1 MGGIARTNNIKALA
15 VGGFNDHAHLLLSL
29 RSDMPIAKAMQLI
42 KAGSSK
48 WMHEEV
54 GKKLFSW
61 QEAYGAF
68 TIGVS
73 QIPVTVRYIQNQ
85 NEHHRRKT
93 FAEEWDLILEK
104 HGISGE

>member
-1 MGGIARTNNIKALA
+1 MSYTSLLYHCIFSTKERRQSISDEIQPRLWAYMGGIARTHNIKALA
-15 VGGFNDHAHLLLSL
+15 IGGFNDHAHLLLSL

-61 QEAYGAF
+61 Q
-68 TIGVS
+68 
-73 QIPVTVRYIQNQ
+73 
-85 NEHHRRKT
+85 RRV
-93 FAEEWDLILEK
+93 
-104 HGISGE
+104 